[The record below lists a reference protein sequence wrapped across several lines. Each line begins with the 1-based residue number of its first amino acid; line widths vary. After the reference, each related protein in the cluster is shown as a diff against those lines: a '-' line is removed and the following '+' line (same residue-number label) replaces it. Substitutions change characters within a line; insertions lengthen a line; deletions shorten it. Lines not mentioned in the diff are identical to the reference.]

1 MEGIGKDMKALEF
14 QVGGDHYKRNAY
26 QPIELITK
34 LDCTFIQG
42 CIIKYITRYRF
53 KNGLQDINKCVHYA
67 ALAKELN
74 DYKERK
80 PITSSIEEVY
90 KYAMQNKLT
99 IIQRQVII
107 AALTNKYNAVID
119 LCNRLINIE
128 YIVH

>member
-1 MEGIGKDMKALEF
+1 MEGMEKGMNALEF
-14 QVGGDHYKRNAY
+14 QVGGDHYKHNAY

-53 KNGLQDINKCVHYA
+53 KNGLQDINKCIHYA

-99 IIQRQVII
+99 TIQRQVII

-128 YIVH
+128 YIEH

>member
-1 MEGIGKDMKALEF
+1 MEEMRNDINALEV
-14 QVGGDHYKRNAY
+14 QIGGDHYKRNAY

-53 KNGLQDINKCVHYA
+53 KNGLQDINKCIHYA

-74 DYKERK
+74 DCR
-80 PITSSIEEVY
+80 IHNAINISVEVN
-90 KYAMQNKLT
+90 KYSEQNNLT
-99 IIQRQVII
+99 IIQRRVII
-107 AALTNKYNAVID
+107 AALTNSYGTVVD

-128 YIVH
+128 YIVR